1 MKARTLL
8 LLLLLGAITAF
19 TALNWNTFLAP
30 TTLSLGFDTIQAP
43 FGLIMLAVLILF
55 TTLFLVYVVYLQT
68 SVLLET
74 RSHAKELK
82 TNRELAD
89 QAEASRFTELRSFM
103 EQGLKQQATLNTE
116 SRAMLMGRVDQLD
129 ADLRLA
135 VEQSANSISAYIG
148 QLEDRLDKGSFDLT
162 PLAPTAATHSTNP

>member
-8 LLLLLGAITAF
+8 LLILLGAITAF
-19 TALNWNTFLAP
+19 AALNWSAFITP
-30 TTLSLGFDTIQAP
+30 TTLSLGLGTIQAP
-43 FGLIMLAVLILF
+43 LGLIMLAVLALL

-68 SVLLET
+68 SVLLEA

-82 TNRELAD
+82 ANRELAD
-89 QAEASRFTELRSFM
+89 QAEASRFTELRGFL

-116 SRAMLMGRVDQLD
+116 SRAMVMGRMDQLD

-135 VEQSANSISAYIG
+135 VEQSGNSISAFIG
-148 QLEDRLDKGSFDLT
+148 ELEDRLDRGNFGV
-162 PLAPTAATHSTNP
+162 APTGPN